1 MNFSSWAASI
11 QQRIEV
17 ALELALPSPHISPT
31 RLHDA
36 MRYAVLGGGKR
47 VRPLLCHAAGDLFK
61 ATSHS
66 LDTAAIATELI
77 HAYSLVH
84 DDLPCMDNDILR
96 RGKPTCHIEF
106 DEVTALLAGDALQT
120 LAFQVLSSRSLD
132 IDLSHQLD
140 MLNLLATA
148 SGSRG
153 MAGGQAL
160 DIVATNQQ
168 VTIAELELMHIHKTG
183 ALIRAA
189 VLLGAHCGKATSS
202 ELDQLSHFATRLGLL
217 FQVVDDILDT
227 ESDTATLGK
236 TAGKDAAQN
245 KSTYV
250 SLLGKTQAKEL
261 AINLL
266 HESHAALSSFGD
278 RALRLHE
285 LTDFIAERNF

>member
-1 MNFSSWAASI
+1 MNFSSWAANI

-66 LDTAAIATELI
+66 LDTAAIATNSFTHI
-77 HAYSLVH
+77 HLCTMTCPALT
-84 DDLPCMDNDILR
+84 DNDILR

-140 MLNLLATA
+140 MLNLGDCFGITRN
-148 SGSRG
+148 GWR
-153 MAGGQAL
+153 
-160 DIVATNQQ
+160 
-168 VTIAELELMHIHKTG
+168 
-183 ALIRAA
+183 
-189 VLLGAHCGKATSS
+189 SS
-202 ELDQLSHFATRLGLL
+202 T
-217 FQVVDDILDT
+217 
-227 ESDTATLGK
+227 
-236 TAGKDAAQN
+236 
-245 KSTYV
+245 
-250 SLLGKTQAKEL
+250 
-261 AINLL
+261 
-266 HESHAALSSFGD
+266 
-278 RALRLHE
+278 
-285 LTDFIAERNF
+285 

>member
-1 MNFSSWAASI
+1 MNFSGWASSI
-11 QQRIEV
+11 QQRTEV
-17 ALELALPSPHISPT
+17 ALELALPSSQISPT

-61 ATSHS
+61 ANQSS

-84 DDLPCMDNDILR
+84 DDLPCMDNDVLR

-106 DEVTALLAGDALQT
+106 DEATALLAGDALQT
-120 LAFQVLSSRSLD
+120 LAFQVLSCHSLD
-132 IDLSHQLD
+132 VDLSHQLD

-160 DIVATNQQ
+160 DIAATNQQ
-168 VTIAELELMHIHKTG
+168 LTIEALELMHIHKTG

-189 VLLGAHCGKATSS
+189 VLLGAHCGKATST
-202 ELDQLSHFATRLGLL
+202 ELDQLSHFATQLGLL

-236 TAGKDAAQN
+236 TVGKDAAQN

-250 SLLGKTQAKEL
+250 SLLGKNQAKEL
-261 AINLL
+261 AVNLL
-266 HESHAALSSFGD
+266 HESHGALAPFGD

-285 LTDFIAERNF
+285 LADFIAERNF